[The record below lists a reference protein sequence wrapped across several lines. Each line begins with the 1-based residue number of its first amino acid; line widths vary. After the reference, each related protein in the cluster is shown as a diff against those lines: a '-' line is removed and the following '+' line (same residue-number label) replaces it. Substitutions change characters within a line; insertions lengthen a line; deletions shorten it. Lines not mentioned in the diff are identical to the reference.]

1 MQRILAT
8 KKNINETFHNKFMRQ
23 QGAVCFMFKN
33 KQTYAYYKE
42 TNKHQNKLQET
53 KQEREDLSISQLLV
67 NRII

>member
-33 KQTYAYYKE
+33 KQTYAYYKQTKIK
-42 TNKHQNKLQET
+42 TNYDKQNRKG
-53 KQEREDLSISQLLV
+53 KICPLV
-67 NRII
+67 NC